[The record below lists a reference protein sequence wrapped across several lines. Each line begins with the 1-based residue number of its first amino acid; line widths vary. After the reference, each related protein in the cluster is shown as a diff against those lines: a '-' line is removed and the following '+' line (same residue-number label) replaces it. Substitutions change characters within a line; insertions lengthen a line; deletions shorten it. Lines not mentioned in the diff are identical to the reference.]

1 MAVAAR
7 NKPVTRRSKGQAQ
20 WLREQIEKEAPGWN
34 PVLEMV
40 KIARKHVENARYT
53 VHFNADSQ
61 VPPVRDFSLRFGRAF
76 DRPPESSAA
85 SRMPSGGAGQG
96 DL

>member
-40 KIARKHVENARYT
+40 KIARKPRLRKGDMDRLQVLEAVAKYVQPKLKQVE
-53 VHFNADSQ
+53 VEH
-61 VPPVRDFSLRFGRAF
+61 
-76 DRPPESSAA
+76 AA
-85 SRMPSGGAGQG
+85 AGGSGEMTIRWKG
-96 DL
+96 